1 MPFQLEVT
9 DMNIF
14 RVFREAIH
22 YLSEGATRLFS
33 PNGDEYPNV
42 GVQPF
47 TGDPYSEW
55 VSTSERQ
62 TK

>member
-1 MPFQLEVT
+1 
-9 DMNIF
+9 MNIF